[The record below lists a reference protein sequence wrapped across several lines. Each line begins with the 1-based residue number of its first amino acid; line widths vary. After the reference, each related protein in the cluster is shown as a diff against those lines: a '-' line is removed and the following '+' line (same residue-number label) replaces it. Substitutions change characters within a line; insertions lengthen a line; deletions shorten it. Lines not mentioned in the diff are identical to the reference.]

1 MCSVLL
7 QINNLNGYT
16 GTFYIVI
23 NLFYITV
30 IVYYSTPLVGNMSV
44 DGLPCQKGR
53 HLYFQSEIELNFH
66 NTSSQIKFCLR
77 LLLSFFLGNYS
88 KFVFKNT
95 NIQRSNRFTQILII
109 PLDIWFAFVNQ
120 IILNLFCIM
129 SNRFVSSFLLNRYY
143 LVYYSRVVAMVIV
156 LYFA

>member
-1 MCSVLL
+1 MFSVLL
-7 QINNLNGYT
+7 QINNLNGYK

-77 LLLSFFLGNYS
+77 LLLSFFLE
-88 KFVFKNT
+88 
-95 NIQRSNRFTQILII
+95 II
-109 PLDIWFAFVNQ
+109 VN
-120 IILNLFCIM
+120 L
-129 SNRFVSSFLLNRYY
+129 
-143 LVYYSRVVAMVIV
+143 YSRIQIYKGQID
-156 LYFA
+156 LPRFLSFPWIFGLHSSTKLF